1 MSRLMLVYTI
11 TKDGLMQVFSCVFS
25 AEHEK
30 IKKRL
35 IIYPAYAIIVWKK
48 SLSDTIYD
56 HSFCL

>member
-30 IKKRL
+30 IKKTVDYLSRVC
-35 IIYPAYAIIVWKK
+35 YHSMEK